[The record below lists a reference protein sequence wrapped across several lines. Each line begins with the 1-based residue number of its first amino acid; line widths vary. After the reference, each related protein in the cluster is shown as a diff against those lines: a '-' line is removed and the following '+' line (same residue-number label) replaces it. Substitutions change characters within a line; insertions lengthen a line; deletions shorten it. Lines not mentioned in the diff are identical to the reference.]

1 MPRKMPK
8 AGFYI
13 RPPVIGTDTYGNK
26 FKNGG
31 DITYTTGVRG
41 GGGHKYIRFD
51 LDDNRSVPKDI
62 NSWPSLL
69 WSCVP
74 GKKEMPDLIY
84 ADTLDKAVKI
94 YNSGI
99 VLRYIC
105 YGKYKMERLSAN
117 DDPIK
122 VV

>member
-1 MPRKMPK
+1 MSRKMPK

-13 RPPVIGTDTYGNK
+13 RPPVIGIDIH
-26 FKNGG
+26 KNQFIIGG
-31 DITYTTGVRG
+31 SIVYTTGIRG

-51 LDDNRSVPKDI
+51 LDGDRSVPNNI
-62 NSWPSLL
+62 NMWPSLL

-74 GKKEMPDLIY
+74 GKKERSNLIY

-99 VLRYIC
+99 ILRYIN
-105 YGKYKMERLSAN
+105 YGEYKMEKLSTN
-117 DDPIK
+117 NDPIK
-122 VV
+122 II